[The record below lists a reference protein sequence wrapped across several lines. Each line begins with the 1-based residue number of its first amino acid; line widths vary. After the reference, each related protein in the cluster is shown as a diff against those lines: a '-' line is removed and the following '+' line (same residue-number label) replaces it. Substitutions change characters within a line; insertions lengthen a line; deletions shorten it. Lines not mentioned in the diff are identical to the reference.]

1 MDPNH
6 PDFSNRQDGVS
17 LGAPETDEA
26 AEPVATGDRR
36 EDAHLEP
43 ARDGDGVRA
52 HFLVRPD
59 QPPPPDM
66 QTGRVD
72 EGLPAEQGP
81 PVEDIRLAPD
91 SASAWDARP
100 PEGAAGAEPS
110 GTPKGH

>member
-1 MDPNH
+1 MNPEDPEI
-6 PDFSNRQDGVS
+6 SNRQDGVS
-17 LGAPETDEA
+17 LGAPETDDA

-43 ARDGDGVRA
+43 SRDGAGVRA

-59 QPPPPDM
+59 RPPPPDM

-72 EGLPAEQGP
+72 EGVRAEEGR
-81 PVEDIRLAPD
+81 PVEDLRVAPD
-91 SASAWDARP
+91 PSSAWDARP
-100 PEGAAGAEPS
+100 VPQTTGTEPD